1 LRGSSLLFAS
11 LLAELGKQ
19 IPGLTGWV
27 FGIDR
32 ELNLA
37 IRAHHIGVSRGV
49 LILGGAR
56 RAIGSTH
63 FTAGVAQQRKRE
75 LKLLGEGT
83 IVFDGVERNT
93 ANCDPLGRKVLD
105 SITESMA
112 LFRSARCIGFGVE
125 PQHDTLACEIREAAF
140 VAHMVH
146 DPKFGSRG
154 ASLKHL
160 GTATEDAA
168 EEGTEHEGP
177 RDSEVSIS
185 LRAALP
191 QAAFRP
197 KTRARTTLSSAGRT
211 GLVR

>member
-1 LRGSSLLFAS
+1 MLAQFGEQVRGLSGRV
-11 LLAELGKQ
+11 LG
-19 IPGLTGWV
+19 INRL
-27 FGIDR
+27 
-32 ELNLA
+32 LNLA
-37 IRAHHIGVSRGV
+37 VGAHHVGVARSV
-49 LILGGAR
+49 LILGGTR

-63 FTAGVAQQRKRE
+63 FTAGVTQQRERE
-75 LKLLGEGT
+75 LELVCEGT
-83 IVFDGVERNT
+83 VVFDRVERNT
-93 ANCDPLGRKVLD
+93 TNSDPLGRKVLD

-112 LFRSARCIGFGVE
+112 LFRSARSIGFGIK
-125 PQHDTLACEIREAAF
+125 PQHNALACEIREAAF
-140 VAHMVH
+140 VAQVVH
-146 DPKFGSRG
+146 HPKVGSRG